1 MNNAIIELRHIT
13 KKYSTGN
20 YVQVVLEDLS
30 YSFKSGT
37 KTALLGS
44 SGCGKTTLLN
54 LIGGI
59 DANFSGELL
68 FNGQTVA
75 DFDQYRREHVSFIF
89 QDLNLVSHLN
99 LVQNITIGL
108 TNDIADKEQKALQL
122 LKRVGLKDHADKK
135 PHQLSGGERQRVAVA
150 RALARDTDL
159 LLCDEPTGSLDDE
172 TKREIM
178 HLIVDVFQGKTI
190 IFITHDERL
199 AHHFS
204 DITLTIK
211 EKKLQLE
218 SASQALKNTT
228 TENIINKQKPAKTF
242 NGRFEI
248 NLLSKKLKLFNAA
261 YLMIVISAIF
271 LFGTGLI
278 SGVEKK
284 IDNYLYQEYKVAK
297 IDVRTVEYSINGF
310 KSFIDEFNEQND
322 NQIIG
327 YMTGAWLKSSYLSTG
342 EEHYLF
348 ANTLQSNLKD
358 TFESDIVYGRL
369 PQNNNEIL
377 YSKGAAQKTLYQFYS
392 ATLSG
397 EAERYQLIDR
407 LTKMSDADL
416 FNELLTLKISYKN
429 AAKFNAKRAYD
440 NQLVVVGL
448 IDDLN
453 YLAANIPFGG
463 NDPKIRKYNVNSNT
477 ELAIEYHGET
487 KQIMVNDNIYL
498 LEAEFLNYIDD
509 VYIGLNSLKLNKYSV
524 FINRQNLDL
533 RKQTFDALLLY
544 KHNIS
549 GEDHISAERAT
560 YYDEVHGYK
569 VAIVGGC
576 LLVLLFAVISL
587 YNGIKIG
594 IDRNKVN
601 IGIYKSL
608 GYTSNNIRAMFFKE
622 GVLMALFITVT
633 MLIMW
638 AVLTLVLS
646 DYILNSM
653 DLSRMINLGRVIH
666 LDSFALF
673 AVIFTML
680 LIILSAI
687 AKQLSKISIVDL
699 IKNK

>member
-13 KKYSTGN
+13 KKYSAGDHD
-20 YVQVVLEDLS
+20 QVVLEDLS

-68 FNGQTVA
+68 FNSQAVA

-108 TNDIADKEQKALQL
+108 TNNIADKEQKALQL
-122 LKRVGLKDHADKK
+122 LERVGLKDHADKK

-172 TKREIM
+172 TKHEIM
-178 HLIVDVFQGKTI
+178 QLIVDVFQDKTI
-190 IFITHDERL
+190 IFITHDDRL
-199 AHHFS
+199 AHKFS

-211 EKKLQLE
+211 DKKLQVE
-218 SASQALKNTT
+218 SANHVVKNTT
-228 TENIINKQKPAKTF
+228 TENIINQQSPAKTF

-261 YLMIVISAIF
+261 YLIIVISAIF

-278 SGVEKK
+278 SGVEQK
-284 IDNYLYQEYKVAK
+284 IDDYLYQAYKVAK
-297 IDVRTVEYSINGF
+297 IDVRTVDYTINGF
-310 KSFIDEFNEQND
+310 NSFIDEFNAQNG
-322 NQIIG
+322 NKIKG
-327 YMTGAWLKSSYLSTG
+327 YMTGAWLKCSYLPNQ
-342 EEHYLF
+342 EHYLF
-348 ANTLQSNLKD
+348 ANILQSNLKD
-358 TFESDIVYGRL
+358 TFESDIIFGQL

-392 ATLSG
+392 ASLSN

-407 LTKMSDADL
+407 LTKMTDADL
-416 FNELLTLKISYKN
+416 FNELLALKISYKN
-429 AAKFNAKRAYD
+429 TAKFNTKRAYD
-440 NQLVVVGL
+440 NPLVIVGL
-448 IDDLN
+448 IDDLK
-453 YLAANIPFGG
+453 YLPANIPFGG
-463 NDPKIRKYNVNSNT
+463 NHPQIRKYNVNSNT
-477 ELAIEYHGET
+477 ELKIEYHGET

-498 LEAEFLNYIDD
+498 LESEFLNFIDD

-533 RKQTFDALLLY
+533 RKQMFDALLLY
-544 KHNIS
+544 KHTIS
-549 GEDHISAERAT
+549 GEDHITAERAK

-569 VAIVGGC
+569 VAIIGGC
-576 LLVLLFAVISL
+576 FLIFIFAVITL

-622 GVLMALFITVT
+622 GILMALFITIT

-638 AVLTLVLS
+638 FILTLVLS

-653 DLSRMINLGRVIH
+653 DLSRIINLGRVIH
-666 LDSFALF
+666 LDIFALF

-680 LIILSAI
+680 LIILGAI